1 MSREITEK
9 ITSFPM
15 KPIGYV
21 RTSSRYRYE
30 APRQP
35 AFSGT
40 EAMIEFIPGNSYE
53 AAAKDLAGFDR
64 IWVIFCFHLNT
75 DHWNPFVR
83 PPVSP
88 DGGKYGVF
96 ATRSPHRPNPI
107 GMSCVEVISIEKK
120 GIRIRNS
127 DMLDGTPVFDIK
139 PYIPEVDAFPDSR
152 AGWHDRIQDESFQ
165 VDFTEDFREKSA
177 FLLSLGAPDMAEF
190 SRVQLRFRP
199 LDSSRKRLTP
209 PEKNGGLWGIGCRTF
224 RILFSICEEE
234 KKIRAENILS
244 NYSPGELL
252 PDAED
257 KYGDK
262 AVHRE
267 FLRHFPEK
275 QDF

>member
-9 ITSFPM
+9 ITSFPLR
-15 KPIGYV
+15 PIGYI

-40 EAMIEFIPGNSYE
+40 EALIEFIPGNSYE
-53 AAAKDLAGFDR
+53 VAARDLTGFER
-64 IWVIFCFHLNT
+64 IWVLFCFHLNT
-75 DHWNPFVR
+75 DHWNPLVR

-107 GMSCVEVISIEKK
+107 GMSCVEFISVEKK

-139 PYIPEVDAFPDSR
+139 PYIPEVDAFPGSG
-152 AGWHDRIQDESFQ
+152 AGWHDSIKKEEFSLS
-165 VDFTEDFREKSA
+165 FTEAFLEKSA
-177 FLLSLGAPDMAEF
+177 FLASLGAPDMVEF
-190 SRVQLRFRP
+190 ARVQLRFRP
-199 LDSSRKRLTP
+199 LDRSRKRLTP
-209 PEKNGGLWGIGCRTF
+209 PAGEEKCWGIGCRTF
-224 RILFSICEEE
+224 RILFYIREEE
-234 KKIRAENILS
+234 KRIEVREILS
-244 NYSPGELL
+244 NYLPSELAPG
-252 PDAED
+252 AED

-262 AVHRE
+262 DIHRA
-267 FLRHFPEK
+267 FLGKSF
-275 QDF
+275 